1 METMLTLIALLL
13 GGVVAFFVACG
24 LIAIAAVV
32 LYHVVRFTV
41 FVVGSFIV
49 ALTR

>member
-1 METMLTLIALLL
+1 METILILIALLL

-32 LYHVVRFTV
+32 LYHIVRFTILV
-41 FVVGSFIV
+41 IGSFIV